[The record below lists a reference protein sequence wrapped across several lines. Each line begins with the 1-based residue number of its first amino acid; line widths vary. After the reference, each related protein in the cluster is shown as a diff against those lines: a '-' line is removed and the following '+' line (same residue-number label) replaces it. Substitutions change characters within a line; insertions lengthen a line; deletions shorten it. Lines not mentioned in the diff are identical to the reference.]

1 MTSAQSYSPLPAP
14 SPDHLQAIAPGL
26 PVLAFLAV
34 SGHGSSARDAVEKAL
49 LPLYADPS
57 LFGAALSQLAE
68 DRLITL
74 SKAGRCRITDAGRK
88 RAEDEVGKLLGRGWP
103 EIVSRGLASL
113 ALGMDPKSEDAQGYL
128 ARKDN
133 LECAALARLYGM
145 TELGETPSRSQVRFA
160 LLRAVIIARLPECE
174 PAFTET
180 MMHNTSRD
188 AMGRTLLLG
197 AAGLQRG
204 TIRDAEA
211 VLLRR
216 ALGLRPEA
224 SGGVA
229 EALIRSAIGKTVQ
242 RATMV
247 PAKKEIRVEKADL
260 TDFAA
265 TVRSLA
271 KTLRTDPF
279 AGRVAIAQVYDAGMM
294 RGLSFGML
302 DEFKSRVAEACRAGL
317 LDLERYDIAGPMD
330 SALRDRSRTIFGR
343 DERHF
348 IVNEWI

>member
-1 MTSAQSYSPLPAP
+1 MTSAQSYSPFPAP
-14 SPDHLQAIAPGL
+14 SADHLKAIAPGL
-26 PVLAFLAV
+26 PALAFLAV

-49 LPLYADPS
+49 LALYADPS
-57 LFGAALSQLAE
+57 LFGAALTQLAQ
-68 DRLITL
+68 DGLISL

-103 EIVSRGLASL
+103 EIVSRGLAGL
-113 ALGMDPKSEDAQGYL
+113 ALGMDPKTEDAQAYL

-133 LECAALARLYGM
+133 LECAALARLYGL

-180 MMHNTSRD
+180 MMQNTSRD

-216 ALGLRPEA
+216 ALGMRAET

-229 EALIRSAIGKTVQ
+229 EALIRSAIGKTTQ
-242 RATMV
+242 RPAV
-247 PAKKEIRVEKADL
+247 PAKKEIRVEKAEL
-260 TDFAA
+260 ADFAA

-279 AGRVAIAQVYDAGMM
+279 AGRVAIAQVYDAGTM
-294 RGLSFGML
+294 RGLNFGTL
-302 DEFKSRVAEACRAGL
+302 DEFKSRIAEACRAGL

>member
-1 MTSAQSYSPLPAP
+1 MR
-14 SPDHLQAIAPGL
+14 IAAGL

-57 LFGAALSQLAE
+57 LFGTVLTQLAGAALIS
-68 DRLITL
+68 L
-74 SKAGRCRITDAGRK
+74 SKAGRCRITEAGRK
-88 RAEDEVGKLLGRGWP
+88 RAEDEVGTLLGRSWP
-103 EIVSRGLASL
+103 EVVSRGLTSL
-113 ALGMDPKSEDAQGYL
+113 ALGMDPKNEDVQTYL

-133 LECAALARLYGM
+133 LECVTLARLYGM
-145 TELGETPSRSQVRFA
+145 TEFGEMPARSQVRFA

-188 AMGRTLLLG
+188 VMGRTLLLG

-216 ALGLRPEA
+216 ALGLRAEA
-224 SGGVA
+224 TGGVA
-229 EALIRSAIGKTVQ
+229 EAVIRAAIGKGAP
-242 RATMV
+242 RAAAA
-247 PAKKEIRVEKADL
+247 PAKKDIRVEKADL
-260 TDFAA
+260 ADFAA
-265 TVRSLA
+265 AVRNLA
-271 KTLRTDPF
+271 KTLRTEPF
-279 AGRVAIAQVYDAGMM
+279 AGRVAIAQVYDAGTG
-294 RGLSFGML
+294 RGLNFGSL
-302 DEFKSRVAEACRAGL
+302 DAFKGHIADACRAGL

>member
-1 MTSAQSYSPLPAP
+1 MTSTQTHAP
-14 SPDHLQAIAPGL
+14 FPVPNPDHLKPIDAGL
-26 PVLAFLAV
+26 PVLALLAV
-34 SGHGSSARDAVEKAL
+34 SGHGSSARETLEKTL

-57 LFGAALSQLAE
+57 LFGAGLTQLAAQG
-68 DRLITL
+68 LISL
-74 SKAGRCRITDAGRK
+74 SKAGRCRIADSGRK
-88 RAEDEVGKLLGRGWP
+88 RAEAEIGKLLGRGWP
-103 EIVSRGLASL
+103 EIAARGLAAV
-113 ALGMDPKSEDAQGYL
+113 ALGMDPKSDDAQSYL

-145 TELGETPSRSQVRFA
+145 TELGATPSRAQVRYA

-180 MMHNTSRD
+180 MMQNSSRD

-216 ALGLRPEA
+216 GLGMRAEMT
-224 SGGVA
+224 GGVA
-229 EALIRSAIGKTVQ
+229 EALIRSAIGKTAA
-242 RATMV
+242 R
-247 PAKKEIRVEKADL
+247 PALPPKREIRLEKTELA
-260 TDFAA
+260 DFAA

-279 AGRVAIAQVYDAGMM
+279 AGRVAIAQVYDAGTS
-294 RGLSFGML
+294 RGLNFGSL
-302 DEFKSRVAEACRAGL
+302 DDFKSRIAEGCRAGL

-330 SALRDRSRTIFGR
+330 SGLRDRSRTVFGR

>member
-1 MTSAQSYSPLPAP
+1 MTSAQSYSPLPAS
-14 SPDHLQAIAPGL
+14 SPDHLKAIAPGL
-26 PVLAFLAV
+26 PTLAFLAV

-49 LPLYADPS
+49 LPFFADPS
-57 LFGAALSQLAE
+57 LFGAALAQLAS
-68 DRLITL
+68 DGLISL
-74 SKAGRCRITDAGRK
+74 SKAGRCRITDGGRK

-103 EIVSRGLASL
+103 DIVSRGLAGL
-113 ALGMDPKSEDAQGYL
+113 VLGMDPKNEDVQTYL

-133 LECAALARLYGM
+133 LECVALARLYGM
-145 TELGETPSRSQVRFA
+145 TELGEMPSRSQVRFA
-160 LLRAVIIARLPECE
+160 LLRALIIARLPECE

-180 MMHNTSRD
+180 MMQNTSRD
-188 AMGRTLLLG
+188 VMGRTLLLG

-229 EALIRSAIGKTVQ
+229 EALIRSAIGKTAQ
-242 RATMV
+242 RAAA
-247 PAKKEIRVEKADL
+247 PAKKEIRVEKADVAG
-260 TDFAA
+260 FAA
-265 TVRSLA
+265 TVRNLA

-279 AGRVAIAQVYDAGMM
+279 AGRVAIAQVYDAGTM
-294 RGLSFGML
+294 RGLNFSTL
-302 DEFKSRVAEACRAGL
+302 DEFKSRIAEACRAGL

>member
-1 MTSAQSYSPLPAP
+1 
-14 SPDHLQAIAPGL
+14 
-26 PVLAFLAV
+26 
-34 SGHGSSARDAVEKAL
+34 
-49 LPLYADPS
+49 
-57 LFGAALSQLAE
+57 
-68 DRLITL
+68 
-74 SKAGRCRITDAGRK
+74 
-88 RAEDEVGKLLGRGWP
+88 VGKLLGRAWQ
-103 EIVSRGLASL
+103 EIVSRGLAAL
-113 ALGMDPKSEDAQGYL
+113 ALGIDPRNDDAQAYL

-145 TELGETPSRSQVRFA
+145 TELGETPSRAQVRFA

-188 AMGRTLLLG
+188 AIGRPLLLG

-216 ALGLRPEA
+216 ALGMRVETG
-224 SGGVA
+224 GGVA
-229 EALIRSAIGKTVQ
+229 EALIRSAIGKTAP
-242 RATMV
+242 RAAAPPKQEV
-247 PAKKEIRVEKADL
+247 RVETADL
-260 TDFAA
+260 ADFAA
-265 TVRSLA
+265 TVRNLA

-279 AGRVAIAQVYDAGMM
+279 AGRVAIAQVYDAGTM
-294 RGLSFGML
+294 RGLNFGSL
-302 DEFKSRVAEACRAGL
+302 DAFKARIAESCRAGL

-330 SALRDRSRTIFGR
+330 SALRDRSRTVFGR

>member
-49 LPLYADPS
+49 LPFFADPS
-57 LFGAALSQLAE
+57 LFGAALGQLAE
-68 DRLITL
+68 AGSISL
-74 SKAGRCRITDAGRK
+74 SKAGRCRIADAGRK
-88 RAEDEVGKLLGRGWP
+88 RAEDELGKLLGRGWP
-103 EIVSRGLASL
+103 EIVSRGLVSL
-113 ALGMDPKSEDAQGYL
+113 ALGMDPRNTDAQAYL

-145 TELGETPSRSQVRFA
+145 TELGQMPSRSQVRFA

-242 RATMV
+242 RAAA
-247 PAKKEIRVEKADL
+247 PARKEVRVEKADL
-260 TDFAA
+260 ADFAA
-265 TVRSLA
+265 TVRNLA

-279 AGRVAIAQVYDAGMM
+279 AGRVAIAQVYDAGTA
-294 RGLSFGML
+294 RGLNFGTL
-302 DEFKSRVAEACRAGL
+302 DEFKSRIAEACRAGL

-330 SALRDRSRTIFGR
+330 SALRDRSRTVFGR

>member
-1 MTSAQSYSPLPAP
+1 MTSAQPYSPLPAA
-14 SPDHLQAIAPGL
+14 SPDHLKAIAPGL
-26 PVLAFLAV
+26 PALAFLAV
-34 SGHGSSARDAVEKAL
+34 SGHGSSARDAVEKTL

-57 LFGAALSQLAE
+57 VFGAALSQLAE
-68 DRLITL
+68 DGLISL
-74 SKAGRCRITDAGRK
+74 SKSGRCRITDAGRK

-103 EIVSRGLASL
+103 EIVSRGLAGL
-113 ALGMDPKSEDAQGYL
+113 ALGMDPKNEDAQAYL

-145 TELGETPSRSQVRFA
+145 TELGETPSRSQVRFE

-180 MMHNTSRD
+180 MMQNTSRD

-216 ALGLRPEA
+216 ALGMRAEA

-229 EALIRSAIGKTVQ
+229 EALIRSAIGKTAQ
-242 RATMV
+242 RAASPV
-247 PAKKEIRVEKADL
+247 KKEIRVEKADL
-260 TDFAA
+260 ADFAA

-279 AGRVAIAQVYDAGMM
+279 AGRVAIAQVYDAGTM
-294 RGLSFGML
+294 RGLNFGTL
-302 DEFKSRVAEACRAGL
+302 DEFKSRIAEACRAGL

-330 SALRDRSRTIFGR
+330 SALRDRSRTVFGR

>member
-1 MTSAQSYSPLPAP
+1 MTSAQSDSPLPAP
-14 SPDHLQAIAPGL
+14 SAEHLRAIAPGL
-26 PVLAFLAV
+26 PALAFLAV

-49 LPLYADPS
+49 LPLYVDPS
-57 LFGAALSQLAE
+57 LFGTALSQLAE
-68 DRLITL
+68 EGLILL
-74 SKAGRCRITDAGRK
+74 SKAGRCRIIDAGRK
-88 RAEDEVGKLLGRGWP
+88 RAEDELGKLLGRGWP
-103 EIVSRGLASL
+103 DIVSRGLAGL
-113 ALGMDPKSEDAQGYL
+113 ALGMDPKNDDAQNYL

-145 TELGETPSRSQVRFA
+145 TELGEMPCRSQVRFA

-216 ALGLRPEA
+216 ALGLRAEA

-229 EALIRSAIGKTVQ
+229 EALIRSAIGKTTQ
-242 RATMV
+242 RAVV
-247 PAKKEIRVEKADL
+247 PPKKEIRVEKTDL
-260 TDFAA
+260 ADFAA
-265 TVRSLA
+265 TVRNLA

-279 AGRVAIAQVYDAGMM
+279 AGRVAIAQVYDAGTM
-294 RGLSFGML
+294 RGLNFGPL
-302 DEFKSRVAEACRAGL
+302 DEFKARIAESCRAGL

-330 SALRDRSRTIFGR
+330 SSLRDRSRTVFGR